1 MLDSAWLVPL
11 CPLAGAVLNGFFG
24 RRYRPETV
32 GQIAIAAVGLSFLF
46 SLATAIALIS
56 RPESLHHVTYFTWI
70 ASGAYS
76 ASVGLLLDGLS
87 CTMMLVVSGV
97 GLLVHIY
104 STGYMHDDEDQGRYF
119 TYLNLFVG
127 AMLILVM
134 ADNYLLMFV
143 GWEGVGLCSYL
154 LIGFWYTRQ
163 SASDAGKK
171 AFVVNRVGDVG
182 FVLAVLLLFVT
193 FQSVDFLDV
202 QHQLEGFK
210 AVDGDGHGA
219 AGPAVLTAIALL
231 LFAGAVGKS
240 AQVPLH
246 VWLPDAME
254 GPTPVSALIHAATM
268 VTAGVYMMARS
279 ALLYDL
285 APVALDVV
293 AVVGVLTALFAASMA
308 LVATDIKRVLA
319 YSTVSQ
325 LGFMVFALGVGAW
338 AAAIFH
344 LVTHAFF
351 KALLFLG
358 AGSVIHALGGEQ
370 DMRRMGGLR
379 QALPT
384 THWTMATATLAI
396 AGIFPFAGFWSK
408 DEILA
413 SAMKAG
419 GAGVLGWLAASVAA
433 FMTAFYMFRLLYMTF
448 YGESRVEPEAAA
460 HLHEAPESMRAPLM
474 LLALLSALGG
484 VVLGFPPEHGML
496 HRWLEPVFEAAAHPH
511 AFSFLDV
518 ILMVVSLAV
527 AAAGWHLAY
536 RFYVREPHLPEQR
549 QARWQGT
556 YDLLVNTWYV
566 DELYARVVVRPIYR
580 LSSNGLWR
588 VFDIG
593 FIDRIVNGVGRIVR
607 LDGEFLSALQT
618 GYARTYALTLVVGA
632 IVVFWGLAG

>member
-24 RRYRPETV
+24 RQYRSETV
-32 GQIAIAAVGLSFLF
+32 GQIAVAAVGLSFLL
-46 SLATAIALIS
+46 SLAITVALMGH
-56 RPESLHHVTYFTWI
+56 PEPLHQVTYFTWI
-70 ASGAYS
+70 SSGAYS
-76 ASVGLLLDGLS
+76 ASAGMLIDGLS
-87 CTMMLVVSGV
+87 CTMMLVVTGV
-97 GLLVHIY
+97 GLLVHVY
-104 STGYMHDDEDQGRYF
+104 SMAYMHDDEDQGRYF

-193 FQSVDFLDV
+193 FQSVDFLVV
-202 QHQLEGFK
+202 QHQLEGIK
-210 AVDGDGHGA
+210 ASHGEGHGA
-219 AGPAVLTAIALL
+219 AAGAVLTAIALL
-231 LFAGAVGKS
+231 LFMGAVGKS

-279 ALLYDL
+279 ALLYDV

-308 LVATDIKRVLA
+308 MVATDIKRVLA

-325 LGFMVFALGVGAW
+325 LGFMVFALGVGAY

-379 QALPT
+379 RALPT

-396 AGIFPFAGFWSK
+396 AGIFPLAGFWSK

-419 GAGVLGWLAASVAA
+419 GWGILGWLAASAAA
-433 FMTAFYMFRLLYMTF
+433 FMTAFYMFRLLYLTF
-448 YGESRVEPEAAA
+448 YGDSKLEPEVAS
-460 HLHEAPESMRAPLM
+460 HVHEAPGAMRTPLL

-484 VVLGFPPEHGML
+484 VVLGFPPEHGVL

-511 AFSFLDV
+511 AFSSLDV
-518 ILMVVSLAV
+518 LLMVVSLAV
-527 AAAGWHLAY
+527 AAGGWRLAY
-536 RFYVREPHLPEQR
+536 RFYVREPHLPGQW
-549 QARWQGT
+549 QSRWQAT
-556 YDLLVNTWYV
+556 HDLLFNTWYV
-566 DELYARVVVRPIYR
+566 DEI
-580 LSSNGLWR
+580 
-588 VFDIG
+588 
-593 FIDRIVNGVGRIVR
+593 
-607 LDGEFLSALQT
+607 
-618 GYARTYALTLVVGA
+618 
-632 IVVFWGLAG
+632 